1 MPLATTK
8 HFKFVG
14 GYEAAFECV
23 PLPGRPGYGVRGSS
37 HEKAGTGVRQVGEH
51 IQGFILVVAAVEQFS
66 GTDS

>member
-1 MPLATTK
+1 MGS
-8 HFKFVG
+8 VG
-14 GYEAAFECV
+14 H
-23 PLPGRPGYGVRGSS
+23 P